1 MVFIE
6 SLAKFS
12 ICYIF
17 VVNFFFPNIFVLYH
31 LCQFKYIKC
40 KERNVTLLC
49 FHSSWKAKKQCKHKK
64 EVPIVASG
72 RRTVTFTIWKKTAQ
86 YMLVFS
92 TSNFSFDVGTKRKKC
107 SHVKV
112 CASVWCTVYCL
123 LYGRPASRSL
133 NRWWLRKVRW
143 MHIWW
148 RLWVSTQVLSMMTA
162 WCDPYMIFACQLSC
176 YFTVIVIQS
185 LPAIL
190 YILEIVYCHRSASDF
205 I

>member
-1 MVFIE
+1 M
-6 SLAKFS
+6 
-12 ICYIF
+12 
-17 VVNFFFPNIFVLYH
+17 
-31 LCQFKYIKC
+31 
-40 KERNVTLLC
+40 TLLC
-49 FHSSWKAKKQCKHKK
+49 FHSSWKAKTQCKHKK
-64 EVPIVASG
+64 EVPIVAPG
-72 RRTVTFTIWKKTAQ
+72 RRTMTFTIWKKDCTIHAS
-86 YMLVFS
+86 VFYFKFLIRCW
-92 TSNFSFDVGTKRKKC
+92 NKKKKKC

-148 RLWVSTQVLSMMTA
+148 RSWVSTQVLSMMTA